1 MSKKD
6 YRMYENLIYVSQI
19 GISMVI
25 PIFAGV
31 YIGNYLDEKFSTGGI
46 FLLIFI
52 ILGVGTSF
60 LNLYKL
66 AMKKSSD
73 KRRK

>member
-1 MSKKD
+1 MDKKN
-6 YRMYENLIYVSQI
+6 YKIYENLAFLTHV
-19 GISMVI
+19 GLMMVI

-31 YIGNYLDEKFSTGGI
+31 YAGNYLDQKFQTGSI

-52 ILGVGTSF
+52 LIGVFTAF

-66 AMKKSSD
+66 AMKRIN
-73 KRRK
+73 KRK